1 MSQSKVSDDALDTGL
16 IITDFLKK
24 RGIVL
29 TTETQDELLL
39 ALDNLGSEIS
49 STPKPN
55 TKEEW
60 RAFAIHWADGG
71 WNTLQWYDVSVGAD
85 AEWFDME
92 EDDVF
97 YPFDERVI
105 MRFK

>member
-1 MSQSKVSDDALDTGL
+1 MNRGQLLQSVLMLSA
-16 IITDFLKK
+16 FLRK

-29 TTETQDELLL
+29 TAETQEELLL
-39 ALDNLGSEIS
+39 ALEETPLVHDA
-49 STPKPN
+49 TPKPN

-105 MRFK
+105 MRFKT

>member
-60 RAFAIHWADGG
+60 RWFATHWIDGG
-71 WNTLQWYDVSVGAD
+71 WHTMQWYDIEG
-85 AEWFDME
+85 ERTWYDMKE
-92 EDDVF
+92 EDAF

-105 MRFK
+105 IRFKT